1 MNGVRRL
8 LGGAGQRPQSSP
20 TSGSSEAEQSKFY
33 LVTPLSISSKP
44 LWKPDLLANEAPN
57 GTPDSTSTSTVS
69 GSASYTNGVTLAKTH
84 NGRQNSTSSVFRP
97 PSIASSASS
106 YRKSVPG
113 SSGSSPTSAV
123 RSSNIFS
130 GPSSPSRPMPN
141 RIAQLKPWKRASG
154 PVDTRDELLM
164 SLLASEA
171 IVDSR
176 DCDIL
181 HSEDVEELKKELQVL
196 ETRLQAMQK
205 KLKLETKI
213 RDAAASLAKM
223 NSGNEDV
230 SKRAAEKLEAANRK
244 VETAQTEL
252 WRLLERLNEINKK
265 LLEHRA
271 GVLSL
276 SLRSLESKLASDSE
290 DSGYGT
296 SLRNTQMSPT
306 SSETSY
312 SSSRTKFEGAHL
324 FAGHENALLP
334 LSPRKPPSAAEVAFL
349 EERLKET
356 TSKLR
361 IANDAQTE
369 ARREAAMLR
378 VELQSLETS
387 MTLELQSAEDKIT
400 SLRSEVER
408 VARLEQQLREL
419 SESQQVWTREREEK
433 QSEIERLQRNLEV
446 TEQRSGDF
454 VGVEQRVVE
463 LESALDALRSV
474 MHSHDLHPPTVVS
487 PAQVIVYL
495 DTYLADVRSRIDAH
509 QRQRDEWEALRHE
522 LEEEVRTSL
531 DKRELLSRELE
542 EARKEREEISEKAH
556 SLEVRMKEQVMTYV
570 EPVKQISYDD
580 CPPDVK
586 DFIQILIPVWNA
598 LPSLELRASKF
609 GLRSKSTNSTP
620 GSPNISLSE
629 LDVRLL
635 KTLYDG
641 RPSYQVVD
649 TSNQFTVE
657 AFAARVQALVQDDR
671 ALIERLVRFAHAHE
685 LLKQNAD
692 RAQKIAQDS
701 TVALETYQKQVK
713 ALEERNM
720 TLSSSINVLQGEIV
734 ELQESIGKVTSEKRE
749 LEVQAAEQAE
759 TCRQL
764 TEANNMLS
772 ARALSLAEEVAS
784 APETIRSQL
793 EKQLSDCR
801 SELQKAEEEIHAM
814 RSAEASQN
822 LALMDELN
830 TMQGENENLRAQL
843 RAAQAAKK

>member
-8 LGGAGQRPQSSP
+8 LGGAGQRPQSPP
-20 TSGSSEAEQSKFY
+20 TSGSSEAEQSKLY
-33 LVTPLSISSKP
+33 TITPLSISSKP

-57 GTPDSTSTSTVS
+57 GRPDSTSTSTVS

-113 SSGSSPTSAV
+113 SPGSSPTSAV
-123 RSSNIFS
+123 RSFNIFS
-130 GPSSPSRPMPN
+130 GPSSPSRPMLN

-213 RDAAASLAKM
+213 RDAAALLAKM
-223 NSGNEDV
+223 NSGNEDI

-244 VETAQTEL
+244 VETAQTDL
-252 WRLLERLNEINKK
+252 WRLLERSNEINKK

-276 SLRSLESKLASDSE
+276 SLKSLETKLASDSE

-349 EERLKET
+349 EERVKET
-356 TSKLR
+356 TSRLR
-361 IANDAQTE
+361 VANDAQTE

-387 MTLELQSAEDKIT
+387 MALELQSAEDKIA

-408 VARLEQQLREL
+408 DARLEQQLREL
-419 SESQQVWTREREEK
+419 SESQQAWTREREEK

-446 TEQRSGDF
+446 MEQRTGDF
-454 VGVEQRVVE
+454 VGAEQRTAE
-463 LESALDALRSV
+463 LESALDALRTV
-474 MHSHDLHPPTVVS
+474 MHSHDLHLPTVVS

-509 QRQRDEWEALRHE
+509 RRQRDEWEALRHE
-522 LEEEVRTSL
+522 LEEDVRTSL

-556 SLEVRMKEQVMTYV
+556 SLEARIKEQAMTNM

-586 DFIQILIPVWNA
+586 DFIQTLIPVWNA

-620 GSPNISLSE
+620 GSPSISLSE

-720 TLSSSINVLQGEIV
+720 TLSSSINALQGEIV

-749 LEVQAAEQAE
+749 LEAQAAEQAE

-784 APETIRSQL
+784 APEAIRNQL

-801 SELQKAEEEIHAM
+801 SELQKAEVEIHAM
-814 RSAEASQN
+814 RTAEASQN